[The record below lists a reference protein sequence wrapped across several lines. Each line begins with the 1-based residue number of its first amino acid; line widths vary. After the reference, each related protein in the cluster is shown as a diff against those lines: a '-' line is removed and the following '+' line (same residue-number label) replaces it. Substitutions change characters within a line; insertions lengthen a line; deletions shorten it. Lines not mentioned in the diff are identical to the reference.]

1 MLKELPSKVANKN
14 YKAQMKSPTS
24 SFLKKSYDRTS
35 ALLARSGTST
45 YTSKV
50 HGVTDQT
57 EDLQRKC
64 AVGATGAGRLG
75 VTHTSPAMIM
85 RDQTFA
91 SIVSRRRN
99 EKWRYIHDMCLKV
112 GNAIRGGGISI
123 RMEKK
128 RN

>member
-1 MLKELPSKVANKN
+1 MH
-14 YKAQMKSPTS
+14 
-24 SFLKKSYDRTS
+24 D
-35 ALLARSGTST
+35 
-45 YTSKV
+45 
-50 HGVTDQT
+50 VTDLT
-57 EDLQRKC
+57 EGLQRKC

-99 EKWRYIHDMCLKV
+99 EKWRNIHDMCLKV